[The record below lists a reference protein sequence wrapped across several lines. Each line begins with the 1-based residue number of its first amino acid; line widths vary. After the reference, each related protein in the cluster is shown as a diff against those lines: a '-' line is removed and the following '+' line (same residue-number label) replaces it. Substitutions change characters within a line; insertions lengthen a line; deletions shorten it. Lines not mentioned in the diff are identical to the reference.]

1 MVKQLAETDTNSG
14 FYTNLNCAPFFGPP
28 SILFLRHRFA
38 SMEVLLPPR
47 FGFAAHLIHL
57 LCLLNLVS
65 HKLGVF
71 GGIKMPVKKMYQ
83 LGAWQPPSTPRLII
97 KKYDTA

>member
-1 MVKQLAETDTNSG
+1 
-14 FYTNLNCAPFFGPP
+14 
-28 SILFLRHRFA
+28 
-38 SMEVLLPPR
+38 MEVLLPPR

-57 LCLLNLVS
+57 LGLLNLVS

-83 LGAWQPPSTPRLII
+83 LGAWQPPSTPRLYVDPPLQLLLHIGPVHFSARSGQ
-97 KKYDTA
+97 YGT